1 MGVAAA
7 EQRFG
12 HLGRV
17 GGYDYG
23 LMVMAPAS
31 GPRLWDLPH
40 VARVEVLRDEIGRI
54 TARLDALD
62 GDALEQ
68 PAVGDWTICE
78 VVAHLVVVAEFYTDN
93 INRGVSGDVRTSG
106 ELPPPGTGR
115 GALVAGVVRR
125 QASEVA
131 ATFDASAIDKLRSS
145 ALGLADALDIDET
158 KLEFECYHPGG
169 VLAANR
175 FMVLFMKELGLH
187 EWDMFEALQPPCDMS
202 RWGVDAAIQAMEEE
216 LASGS
221 LRWLT
226 DPEASTESLTFR
238 AVTSGEVVVER
249 DLLLEPQNTRLVP
262 VDEQR
267 SVDSWLR
274 LGAADFVLG
283 CSGRR
288 DLVAAVTEGRGE
300 GDPDALRVFA
310 RRLTGM

>member
-1 MGVAAA
+1 MHLRRA
-7 EQRFG
+7 EI
-12 HLGRV
+12 GRV
-17 GGYDYG
+17 GGCDYG

-31 GPRLWDLPH
+31 GPRFWDLPH
-40 VARVEVLRDEIGRI
+40 VARVDVFRDEIARI
-54 TARLDALD
+54 TARLGALD
-62 GDALEQ
+62 GHALDH
-68 PAVGDWTICE
+68 PAIGDWTIRE

-93 INRGVSGDVRTSG
+93 INRGVSGDVGTSG
-106 ELPPPGTGR
+106 DLPPPGTGR

-125 QASEVA
+125 QAEEAA
-131 ATFDASAIDKLRSS
+131 ATFDASAIDKLRGS
-145 ALGLADALDIDET
+145 ALGLADALDVDEAN
-158 KLEFECYHPGG
+158 LEFECYHPGG

-175 FMVLFMKELGLH
+175 FMVLYMKELGLH

-238 AVTSGEVVVER
+238 TVTSGDVAVER
-249 DLLLEPQNTRLVP
+249 DLLLEPHNTRLVA

-300 GDPDALRVFA
+300 GDPDALRVLA
-310 RRLTGM
+310 SRLTGM